1 MAFQVLLQPTS
12 KPYSG
17 MYHKQTNKNN
27 KKVNIIT
34 MPRFKLGTSL
44 TNARKVTTDLSC
56 SITGNKLDLGER

>member
-27 KKVNIIT
+27 KKGQHNYHAKI
-34 MPRFKLGTSL
+34 
-44 TNARKVTTDLSC
+44 
-56 SITGNKLDLGER
+56 

>member
-27 KKVNIIT
+27 LKKGQNDYHTKI
-34 MPRFKLGTSL
+34 
-44 TNARKVTTDLSC
+44 
-56 SITGNKLDLGER
+56 